1 MKKKLFFIISIF
13 VFAISFNAKAYVFEE
28 DTYNGNFDLKVL
40 IHKSDEDGKGLEG
53 ATFTIK
59 DLTGS
64 YSLESYDKS
73 DGDYLIESH
82 LYSSD
87 TNVTSPSYTED
98 GQPYNNLFDKL
109 YKMMPK
115 EYQDL
120 FDSVSSFDNLETIC
134 NNNDYL
140 HCSGSSYD
148 YIIQFMVPMIIDE
161 TEAPSGYES
170 GKWVVPAYYTFH
182 ISNTLRSSF
191 NVYIGYY
198 TEYFFEYDESV
209 DYVKVLNELYSSD
222 TDTYEEYL
230 DLAEEAGA
238 TIIDDCYFE
247 EAQRLDIEN
256 RFSDDDLDDSCVMQL
271 VDVKKKESKEEIKVN
286 PATYG
291 TVVVVLILLGG
302 TLGYFIS
309 KQIKVKN

>member
-1 MKKKLFFIISIF
+1 MKKKLFLFISIF

-59 DLTGS
+59 DLNGS

-73 DGDYLIESH
+73 DGDYLIENH
-82 LYSSD
+82 LYGSD
-87 TNVTSPSYTED
+87 IHPTASIAVED
-98 GQPYNNLFDKL
+98 GQPYANLFDKL

-120 FDSVSSFDNLETIC
+120 FDSVSSYSDLETIC

-140 HCSGSSYD
+140 HCSIDTYNSSVY
-148 YIIQFMVPMIIDE
+148 FMVPMIIDE

-170 GKWVVPAYYTFH
+170 GKWVVPAYYDFH
-182 ISNTLRSSF
+182 LSNNLQAYF
-191 NVYIGYY
+191 NVYIGYEN
-198 TEYFFEYDESV
+198 EYFFEYDESV

-222 TDTYEEYL
+222 PESYEEYL
-230 DLAEEAGA
+230 DLLEEAGA
-238 TIIDDCYFE
+238 TIIDGCYS
-247 EAQRLDIEN
+247 APSRLDIED

-271 VDVKKKESKEEIKVN
+271 TDVKKKESKEEIKVN

-309 KQIKVKN
+309 KQVKVKN